1 MHSQALSNSF
11 FPERPIKV
19 SSFDEVILPT
29 LCLYH
34 SFEPC
39 FDVNVYFSARRSV
52 CCTTVAEEFTP
63 EFTAFLPA
71 LIAKRRVL

>member
-1 MHSQALSNSF
+1 MHSQALWNPF
-11 FPERPIKV
+11 FPERSIKV
-19 SSFDEVILPT
+19 GSYYEVILPT

-39 FDVNVYFSARRSV
+39 FGVNVSFSARKSE
-52 CCTTVAEEFTP
+52 CCTTVVEEYTP

-71 LIAKRRVL
+71 LTAKRRVL